1 MYENNLL
8 RIMNDA
14 NDDTVYLADINTHEL
29 LYLSPAACKAV
40 GLTSA
45 SGYQGKPC
53 YKVLQGLD
61 APCPFCTN
69 HLLTETEFYIWEHD
83 NEALGRRYLL
93 RDRLI
98 HYQGRLVR
106 MEIAAD
112 ITDRGGGIKRQSA
125 DEAIINCIHQL
136 GNFDDPDLAINHCL
150 AQIGIFYKAGC
161 VHIYEMNREEK
172 TFVSTYGWNS
182 QEICVPNTQKYS
194 FPSAGSCVESNNE
207 AGFLCISADDRK
219 AGKHSLEYRILQAQ
233 GAKKMIAVPLI
244 DRLGAVIGL
253 LGVTGPQDNTNAP
266 KLVRTLSRF
275 VIDRLEK
282 RALLYRLDMLTYH
295 DSMTGLYNRK
305 RYIERIRELKEASLS
320 CLGVVCICIDKLK
333 NINSTYGQS
342 YGDRMLIR
350 TANVL
355 NGICPGDAYRISGD
369 MFAGFFPDIGRED
382 FQCLVE
388 QLKAAVNVKDT
399 LHISIGTKWSPGG
412 NRRNG
417 TDNRRGKSNGNV

>member
-1 MYENNLL
+1 
-8 RIMNDA
+8 
-14 NDDTVYLADINTHEL
+14 
-29 LYLSPAACKAV
+29 
-40 GLTSA
+40 
-45 SGYQGKPC
+45 
-53 YKVLQGLD
+53 
-61 APCPFCTN
+61 
-69 HLLTETEFYIWEHD
+69 
-83 NEALGRRYLL
+83 
-93 RDRLI
+93 
-98 HYQGRLVR
+98 
-106 MEIAAD
+106 
-112 ITDRGGGIKRQSA
+112 
-125 DEAIINCIHQL
+125 
-136 GNFDDPDLAINHCL
+136 
-150 AQIGIFYKAGC
+150 
-161 VHIYEMNREEK
+161 
-172 TFVSTYGWNS
+172 
-182 QEICVPNTQKYS
+182 
-194 FPSAGSCVESNNE
+194 
-207 AGFLCISADDRK
+207 
-219 AGKHSLEYRILQAQ
+219 
-233 GAKKMIAVPLI
+233 
-244 DRLGAVIGL
+244 
-253 LGVTGPQDNTNAP
+253 
-266 KLVRTLSRF
+266 
-275 VIDRLEK
+275 
-282 RALLYRLDMLTYH
+282 MLTYH